1 LGAGSQH
8 PSEGPRRALVHCEA
22 LSFRWPGAATPTL
35 SQLSLRLYP
44 GEAVLLQ
51 GESGQGKSTLLSLL
65 AGILSPSSGSLTVAG
80 QAFHAL
86 GQRQRDR
93 ARGADIGVIF
103 QQFNLLPF
111 LPVLDN
117 LLLPIRFSSERR
129 ARLAATG
136 TPPEV
141 AAEALLSTLGLS
153 LKALGNRSVGALS
166 VGQQQRVAA
175 ARALLG
181 SPSLIL
187 ADEPTSALDPKN
199 RDAFL
204 RALKDAQAARGAALL
219 CVSHDPAL
227 EPYFDRTVTLDALQ
241 GGAP

>member
-1 LGAGSQH
+1 MGAGSQH
-8 PSEGPRRALVHCEA
+8 PPEGPRRALVHCEA
-22 LSFRWPGAATPTL
+22 LSFRWPGAAAPTL
-35 SQLSLRLYP
+35 NTLNLRLQA
-44 GEAVLLQ
+44 GEAVLLR

-65 AGILSPSSGSLTVAG
+65 AGILAPSSGTLTVAG
-80 QAFHAL
+80 RAFHAL
-86 GQRQRDR
+86 SQRQRDR
-93 ARGADIGVIF
+93 VRGADIGVIF

-111 LPVLDN
+111 LSIIDN
-117 LLLPIRFSSERR
+117 VLLPLRFSTERR
-129 ARLAATG
+129 TRLAATG
-136 TPPEV
+136 TSPEA

-153 LKALGNRSVGALS
+153 LKALGNRSLGALS

-204 RALKDAQAARGAALL
+204 RALKEAQTARGAALL

-227 EPYFDRTVTLDALQ
+227 EPYFDRPVTLDILQ
-241 GGAP
+241 GATP

>member
-1 LGAGSQH
+1 M
-8 PSEGPRRALVHCEA
+8 
-22 LSFRWPGAATPTL
+22 
-35 SQLSLRLYP
+35 
-44 GEAVLLQ
+44 LLQ

-80 QAFHAL
+80 RAFHAL

-141 AAEALLSTLGLS
+141 AVEVLLGTLGLS
-153 LKALGNRSVGALS
+153 LKALGNRSVGTLS

-181 SPSLIL
+181 NPSLIL

-227 EPYFDRTVTLDALQ
+227 EPYFDRVVTLEDLQ
-241 GGAP
+241 ESRS

>member
-1 LGAGSQH
+1 MGAGSQH

-22 LSFRWPGAATPTL
+22 LSFRWPGAAAPIL

-44 GEAVLLQ
+44 GEAVLLR

-65 AGILSPSSGSLTVAG
+65 AGILAPSSGSLTVAR
-80 QAFHAL
+80 QDFHAL
-86 GQRQRDR
+86 SQRQRDR
-93 ARGADIGVIF
+93 VRGADIGVIF

-111 LPVLDN
+111 LPILDN
-117 LLLPIRFSSERR
+117 LLLPIRFSPERR

-136 TPPEV
+136 TPPEA
-141 AAEALLSTLGLS
+141 AAEALLGTLGLS
-153 LKALGNRSVGALS
+153 LRALGNRPVGALS

-227 EPYFDRTVTLDALQ
+227 EPYFDRVVTLEDLQ
-241 GGAP
+241 ESRS

>member
-1 LGAGSQH
+1 M
-8 PSEGPRRALVHCEA
+8 
-22 LSFRWPGAATPTL
+22 PTL

-111 LPVLDN
+111 LSVLDN

>member
-1 LGAGSQH
+1 M
-8 PSEGPRRALVHCEA
+8 
-22 LSFRWPGAATPTL
+22 PTL

-80 QAFHAL
+80 QDFHAL

>member
-1 LGAGSQH
+1 M
-8 PSEGPRRALVHCEA
+8 
-22 LSFRWPGAATPTL
+22 PTL

-187 ADEPTSALDPKN
+187 ADEPTSALDPNN

>member
-1 LGAGSQH
+1 M
-8 PSEGPRRALVHCEA
+8 
-22 LSFRWPGAATPTL
+22 PTL

>member
-1 LGAGSQH
+1 LN
-8 PSEGPRRALVHCEA
+8 L
-22 LSFRWPGAATPTL
+22 TL
-35 SQLSLRLYP
+35 HA
-44 GEAVLLQ
+44 GEAVLLR
-51 GESGQGKSTLLSLL
+51 GESGQGKSTFLSLL
-65 AGILSPSSGSLTVAG
+65 AGILAPSSGSLTVAG
-80 QAFHAL
+80 HDFHAL

-93 ARGADIGVIF
+93 VRGADIGVIF

-111 LPVLDN
+111 LSILDN
-117 LLLPIRFSSERR
+117 LLLPIRFSTERR

-136 TPPEV
+136 TPPEI
-141 AAEALLSTLGLS
+141 AAEALLSTLSLS

-181 SPSLIL
+181 GPRLIL

-204 RALKDAQAARGAALL
+204 RALKDAQTARGAALL

-227 EPYFDRTVTLDALQ
+227 EPFFDRTVTLAALQ
-241 GGAP
+241 GDTP

>member
-1 LGAGSQH
+1 M
-8 PSEGPRRALVHCEA
+8 
-22 LSFRWPGAATPTL
+22 PTL

-80 QAFHAL
+80 RAFHAL

>member
-1 LGAGSQH
+1 MGAGSQH
-8 PSEGPRRALVHCEA
+8 PSEGPARALVCCEA
-22 LSFRWPGAATPTL
+22 LSFCWPGASAPTL
-35 SQLSLRLYP
+35 SHLSLRLQA
-44 GEAVLLQ
+44 GEAVLLR

-80 QAFHAL
+80 KDFHAL
-86 GQRQRDR
+86 SQRQRDR
-93 ARGADIGVIF
+93 VRGADIGVIF

-111 LPVLDN
+111 LSILDN
-117 LLLPIRFSSERR
+117 LLLPIGFSAERR

-141 AAEALLSTLGLS
+141 AAEELLCTLGLS

-204 RALKDAQAARGAALL
+204 RALKGAQTARGAALL

-227 EPYFDRTVTLDALQ
+227 EPYFDRTVTLDRLQ
-241 GGAP
+241 GGRP

>member
-1 LGAGSQH
+1 MAAGAQAA
-8 PSEGPRRALVHCEA
+8 SEGPARALVHCEA
-22 LSFRWPGAATPTL
+22 LGFRWPGAGAPTL
-35 SQLSLRLYP
+35 QHLNLTLHA

-65 AGILSPSSGSLTVAG
+65 ACILASSSGTLTIAG
-80 QAFHAL
+80 YPFHAL
-86 GQRQRDR
+86 SQHQRDR
-93 ARGADIGVIF
+93 VRGADIGVIF

-111 LPVLDN
+111 LSILDN
-117 LLLPIRFSSERR
+117 LLLPLRFSSERR

-136 TPPEV
+136 AAPED
-141 AAEALLSTLGLS
+141 AAEALLDALGLS
-153 LKALGNRSVGALS
+153 LGALENRSVGALS

-204 RALKDAQAARGAALL
+204 RALKSTQAASGAALL

-227 EPYFDRTVTLDALQ
+227 EPYFDRTVTLASIQ
-241 GGAP
+241 EVTP

>member
-1 LGAGSQH
+1 MAAGAQAS
-8 PSEGPRRALVHCEA
+8 SEGPTRALVHCEG
-22 LSFRWPGAATPTL
+22 LSFRWPGAAAPAL
-35 SQLSLRLYP
+35 SELSLRLQA
-44 GEAVLLQ
+44 GEAVLLR
-51 GESGQGKSTLLSLL
+51 GESGQGKSTLLSLI
-65 AGILSPSSGSLTVAG
+65 AGILTPESGTLTVAG

-86 GQRQRDR
+86 SQRQRDR
-93 ARGADIGVIF
+93 VRGADIGVVF

-111 LPVLDN
+111 LSILDN
-117 LLLPIRFSSERR
+117 LLLPMRFSTERR

-136 TPPEV
+136 TPPEI
-141 AAEALLSTLGLS
+141 AAEELLSTLGLS

-204 RALKDAQAARGAALL
+204 RALKEAQTARGAALL

-227 EPYFDRTVTLDALQ
+227 EPYFDRTVTLAALQ
-241 GGAP
+241 GATP

>member
-1 LGAGSQH
+1 MGAGSQH

-22 LSFRWPGAATPTL
+22 LSFRWPGAAAPTL

-86 GQRQRDR
+86 SQRQRDR
-93 ARGADIGVIF
+93 ARAADIGVIF

-111 LPVLDN
+111 LPILDN

-181 SPSLIL
+181 NPSLIL

-227 EPYFDRTVTLDALQ
+227 EPYFDRTVTLDTLQ
-241 GGAP
+241 GATP

>member
-1 LGAGSQH
+1 MAAGAQAS
-8 PSEGPRRALVHCEA
+8 SEGPTRALVHCEG
-22 LSFRWPGAATPTL
+22 LSFRWPGAEAPTL
-35 SQLSLRLYP
+35 QHLNLTLHA
-44 GEAVLLQ
+44 GEAVLLR
-51 GESGQGKSTLLSLL
+51 GESGQGKSTFLSLL
-65 AGILSPSSGSLTVAG
+65 AGILAPSSGSLTVAG
-80 QAFHAL
+80 HGFHAL

-93 ARGADIGVIF
+93 VRGADIGVIF

-111 LPVLDN
+111 LSILDN
-117 LLLPIRFSSERR
+117 LLLPIRFSTERR
-129 ARLAATG
+129 SRLAATG
-136 TPPEV
+136 TPPEI
-141 AAEALLSTLGLS
+141 AAEALLSTLSLS

-181 SPSLIL
+181 GPRLIL

-204 RALKDAQAARGAALL
+204 RALKDAQTASGAALL

-227 EPYFDRTVTLDALQ
+227 EPFFDRTVTLAALQ
-241 GGAP
+241 GDTP

>member
-1 LGAGSQH
+1 M
-8 PSEGPRRALVHCEA
+8 
-22 LSFRWPGAATPTL
+22 
-35 SQLSLRLYP
+35 
-44 GEAVLLQ
+44 
-51 GESGQGKSTLLSLL
+51 
-65 AGILSPSSGSLTVAG
+65 
-80 QAFHAL
+80 
-86 GQRQRDR
+86 
-93 ARGADIGVIF
+93 
-103 QQFNLLPF
+103 
-111 LPVLDN
+111 
-117 LLLPIRFSSERR
+117 LPIRCSPERR

-141 AAEALLSTLGLS
+141 AAEALLGTLGLS

-166 VGQQQRVAA
+166 VGQQQRVAS

-227 EPYFDRTVTLDALQ
+227 EPYFDRVVTLEDLQ
-241 GGAP
+241 ESRS

>member
-1 LGAGSQH
+1 M
-8 PSEGPRRALVHCEA
+8 
-22 LSFRWPGAATPTL
+22 PTL

-80 QAFHAL
+80 RAFHAL

-181 SPSLIL
+181 GPSLIL

-199 RDAFL
+199 RDTFL
-204 RALKDAQAARGAALL
+204 RALKDAQAERGAALL

>member
-1 LGAGSQH
+1 M
-8 PSEGPRRALVHCEA
+8 
-22 LSFRWPGAATPTL
+22 PTL

-204 RALKDAQAARGAALL
+204 RALKVAQAARDTALL

>member
-8 PSEGPRRALVHCEA
+8 PPEGPARALVHCEA
-22 LSFRWPGAATPTL
+22 LSFRWPGAAAPTL

-44 GEAVLLQ
+44 GEAVLLR

-65 AGILSPSSGSLTVAG
+65 AGILAPSSGTLTVAG

-86 GQRQRDR
+86 SQRQRDR
-93 ARGADIGVIF
+93 VRGADIGVIF

-111 LPVLDN
+111 LSILDN
-117 LLLPIRFSSERR
+117 VLLPLRFSTERR

-136 TPPEV
+136 TSPAA

-204 RALKDAQAARGAALL
+204 RALKEAQTARGAALL

-227 EPYFDRTVTLDALQ
+227 EPYFDRTVTLDTLQ
-241 GGAP
+241 GTTP

>member
-1 LGAGSQH
+1 MAADAQAA
-8 PSEGPRRALVHCEA
+8 SEGPARALVHCEA
-22 LSFRWPGAATPTL
+22 LSFRWPGATAPTL
-35 SQLSLRLYP
+35 NTLNLRLQA
-44 GEAVLLQ
+44 GEAVLLR

-65 AGILSPSSGSLTVAG
+65 AGILAPSSGTLTVAG

-86 GQRQRDR
+86 SQRQRDR
-93 ARGADIGVIF
+93 VRGADIGVIF
-103 QQFNLLPF
+103 QQFNLIPF
-111 LPVLDN
+111 LSVLDN
-117 LLLPIRFSSERR
+117 LLLPMRFSTDRR

-136 TPPEV
+136 TAPED
-141 AAEALLSTLGLS
+141 AAEALLGALGLS
-153 LKALGNRSVGALS
+153 LKTLGNRSVGALS

-204 RALKDAQAARGAALL
+204 RALKNAQAARVAALL

-241 GGAP
+241 GTTP

>member
-1 LGAGSQH
+1 LAAGAQAS
-8 PSEGPRRALVHCEA
+8 SEGPTRALVHCEG
-22 LSFRWPGAATPTL
+22 LSFRWPGAEAPTL
-35 SQLSLRLYP
+35 QHLNLTLHA
-44 GEAVLLQ
+44 GEAVLLR

-65 AGILSPSSGSLTVAG
+65 AGILAPSSGTLTVAG

-86 GQRQRDR
+86 SQRQRDR
-93 ARGADIGVIF
+93 VRGADIGVIF

-111 LPVLDN
+111 LSILDN
-117 LLLPIRFSSERR
+117 LLLPMRFSTERR

-136 TPPEV
+136 TPPKI
-141 AAEALLSTLGLS
+141 AAEELLSTLGLS

>member
-1 LGAGSQH
+1 MAAGAQAS
-8 PSEGPRRALVHCEA
+8 SEGPTRALVHCEG
-22 LSFRWPGAATPTL
+22 LSFRWPGAEAPTL
-35 SQLSLRLYP
+35 QHLNLTLHA
-44 GEAVLLQ
+44 GEAVLLR
-51 GESGQGKSTLLSLL
+51 GESGQGKSTFLSLL
-65 AGILSPSSGSLTVAG
+65 AGILAPSSGSLTVAG
-80 QAFHAL
+80 HDFHAL

-93 ARGADIGVIF
+93 VRGADIGVIF

-111 LPVLDN
+111 LSILDN
-117 LLLPIRFSSERR
+117 LLLPIRFSTERR

-136 TPPEV
+136 TPPEI
-141 AAEALLSTLGLS
+141 AAEELLSTLSLS

-181 SPSLIL
+181 GPRLIL

-204 RALKDAQAARGAALL
+204 RALKDAQTASGAALL

-227 EPYFDRTVTLDALQ
+227 EPFFDRTVTLAALQ
-241 GGAP
+241 GDTP